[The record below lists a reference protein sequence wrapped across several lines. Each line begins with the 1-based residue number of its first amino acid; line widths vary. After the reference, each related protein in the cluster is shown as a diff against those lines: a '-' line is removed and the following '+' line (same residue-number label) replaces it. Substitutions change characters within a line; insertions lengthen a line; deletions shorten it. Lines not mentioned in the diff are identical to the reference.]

1 MKKFIILALAL
12 SLAIVLAACGGDDS
26 SSEESEGSN
35 SDNTEE
41 QGQPSA
47 QEPIEFTDEEKIDE
61 DESVADVNGT
71 EIKGSEY
78 NALYPQVKMSLQQGG
93 QASGEQDQVK
103 EHTVNMLIE
112 QELINQ
118 AAEEQGVEVT
128 DEEVQS
134 EFDMMEEQAG
144 DQLASVLDQFHL
156 TEEAFKRQLND
167 NLLTTKYMES
177 EFDIEVTDE
186 EVEEHYNQ
194 LAEQNDEVGELEE
207 VEEPIREQLTLTKSQ
222 EELQAKLE
230 ELKEQAEVETL
241 V

>member
-1 MKKFIILALAL
+1 MKKLIILALAL
-12 SLAIVLAACGGDDS
+12 SLMILLAACGGDDS
-26 SSEESEGSN
+26 GESEGSG
-35 SDNTEE
+35 SENTEA
-41 QGQPSA
+41 QPSA
-47 QEPIEFTDEEKIDE
+47 QEPIEFTDEEKVAE

-71 EIKGSEY
+71 EIKGNEY

-93 QASGEQDQVK
+93 QASDDQDQVK
-103 EHTVNMLIE
+103 ELTVNMLVE

-134 EFDMMEEQAG
+134 EYDMMEEQAG

-156 TEEAFKRQLND
+156 TEEAFKNQLND

-186 EVEEHYNQ
+186 EVEEYYNQ
-194 LAEQNDEVGELEE
+194 LTEQSDEVGELEE
-207 VEEPIREQLTLTKSQ
+207 VEDQIREQLNLTKTQ
-222 EELQAKLE
+222 EQLQTELE
-230 ELKEQAEVETL
+230 ELREQAEVEML
-241 V
+241 I